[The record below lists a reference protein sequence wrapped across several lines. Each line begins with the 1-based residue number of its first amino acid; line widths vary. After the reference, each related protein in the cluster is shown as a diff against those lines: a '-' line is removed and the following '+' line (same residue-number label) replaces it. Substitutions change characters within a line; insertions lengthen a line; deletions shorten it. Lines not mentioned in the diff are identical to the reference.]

1 MEKLIDNINNTKDL
15 KKLSYNKKYQ
25 LSDEIRKYIIEVV
38 SENGGHL
45 ASNLGVVEL
54 TIALHSV
61 FNLPKDKIV
70 WDVGHQT
77 YVHKILT
84 GRKEKLKTLR
94 QLNGIAGFPKVEEN
108 EADCFNTG
116 HSSTSISVAL
126 GMAKARDIKNEKYSC
141 IAVIGDGAL
150 TGGMALEALND
161 AGSSKTN
168 LIVILNDN
176 EMSISKNVGGIAM
189 FLNKVRTRK
198 FYTKSNN
205 YVKKIVQ
212 KIPYIGNKI
221 IHIVRKIKYSLKQLL
236 IPNMMFEDMGF
247 RYIGPVNGHDIEKM
261 ESILKIAKNLEGP
274 ILIHVVTKK
283 GKGYKPAEENP
294 DKFHA
299 TSSFNIKDGTP
310 KKEKTKDYSKAF
322 GDKLIELAKKNKR
335 IVAINASMKDG
346 TGLSKFSKEFPERF
360 FDAGIAE
367 QHALGM
373 AAGMAKNGLIP
384 VVPIYSTFYQRAY
397 DQVIHDVCLQKLPVI
412 MCVDRAG
419 IVGNDGETHQGIYDL
434 SFFNIVPNLEILAP
448 KDFKELEKM
457 MEYAVKAEKPILIRY
472 PRGGEAKIK
481 FDEPKNIRTG
491 KAEIIKNGE
500 NISIIAIGKMVA
512 RAVEVADILKE
523 EGINAEVINARFL
536 KPLDE
541 ETITNSIT
549 KTKVV
554 ITIED
559 NIIEGALGT
568 KIEELI
574 VEKNI
579 QAKIRKFGYP
589 DKFIKHGTPQELE
602 KIYGLDAEN
611 IAKNCAK
618 ILEKNLYV

>member
-1 MEKLIDNINNTKDL
+1 
-15 KKLSYNKKYQ
+15 
-25 LSDEIRKYIIEVV
+25 
-38 SENGGHL
+38 
-45 ASNLGVVEL
+45 
-54 TIALHSV
+54 
-61 FNLPKDKIV
+61 
-70 WDVGHQT
+70 
-77 YVHKILT
+77 
-84 GRKEKLKTLR
+84 
-94 QLNGIAGFPKVEEN
+94 
-108 EADCFNTG
+108 
-116 HSSTSISVAL
+116 
-126 GMAKARDIKNEKYSC
+126 
-141 IAVIGDGAL
+141 
-150 TGGMALEALND
+150 
-161 AGSSKTN
+161 
-168 LIVILNDN
+168 
-176 EMSISKNVGGIAM
+176 
-189 FLNKVRTRK
+189 
-198 FYTKSNN
+198 
-205 YVKKIVQ
+205 
-212 KIPYIGNKI
+212 
-221 IHIVRKIKYSLKQLL
+221 
-236 IPNMMFEDMGF
+236 
-247 RYIGPVNGHDIEKM
+247 
-261 ESILKIAKNLEGP
+261 
-274 ILIHVVTKK
+274 
-283 GKGYKPAEENP
+283 
-294 DKFHA
+294 
-299 TSSFNIKDGTP
+299 
-310 KKEKTKDYSKAF
+310 
-322 GDKLIELAKKNKR
+322 
-335 IVAINASMKDG
+335 
-346 TGLSKFSKEFPERF
+346 
-360 FDAGIAE
+360 
-367 QHALGM
+367 
-373 AAGMAKNGLIP
+373 
-384 VVPIYSTFYQRAY
+384 
-397 DQVIHDVCLQKLPVI
+397 

-457 MEYAVKAEKPILIRY
+457 MEYAVKAKKPILIRY

-481 FDEPKNIRTG
+481 FDEPKDIRTG